1 MPEPDTVASE
11 RIEFL
16 RKLRSIRQFTS
27 RPIPRNVL
35 DDILTVARWSGSGS
49 NEQPWELVLVQKR
62 ETLEELGS
70 VEGYVAHLRGAAA
83 GIVLV
88 MDGKEAEI
96 ETYDEGRLSER
107 IMLAAFAHDVG
118 SCIGWPVGVGLAQ
131 VKSILGIPEGRLVRT
146 LISLGYPDVEAQKA
160 KPRAAQPRKP
170 LEQIVHEEKF

>member
-1 MPEPDTVASE
+1 MPMPNTVASE

-62 ETLEELGS
+62 ETLEKLGS

-96 ETYDEGRLSER
+96 ETYDEGGLSR
-107 IMLAAFAHDVG
+107 
-118 SCIGWPVGVGLAQ
+118 
-131 VKSILGIPEGRLVRT
+131 RR
-146 LISLGYPDVEAQKA
+146 
-160 KPRAAQPRKP
+160 
-170 LEQIVHEEKF
+170 